1 MGLRRGALACTI
13 ARACACSWRAM
24 KHAVMLTEYM
34 RTMYSQ
40 PDIEKARKHA
50 DTFLP
55 KDRHG
60 RLYPLSTPLKSFHSL
75 GAGVALYMHMVHW
88 WSLFFFAATLVSFSS
103 LVLNMEGDGLDVTE
117 RNMYTIHSLG
127 NAAHHRAGRRDRAP
141 LPTPANLAGS
151 QILWDVNDFSPE
163 WDGESGGAKVI
174 ISGHPRPGTPEGL
187 YLCCV
192 FGQTEVPAEQ
202 IAPGVLRCRAPP
214 HPPGRVPFYISC
226 LGGGKRPAS
235 DIGTFEFRDAT
246 SRHPS
251 AKDRRAAEVRRL
263 LRSDGVDVFA
273 RTAAGEEDGGPRTA
287 VEVAAS
293 AAPENEKRSV
303 APDRSTTE
311 PARAGKQPRGE
322 TRRAP

>member
-13 ARACACSWRAM
+13 ARVCASSWRAM

-34 RTMYSQ
+34 RTVYSQ

-127 NAAHHRAGRRDRAP
+127 NAAHHRAETPPPPPPLGRP
-141 LPTPANLAGS
+141 ELGS
-151 QILWDVNDFSPE
+151 
-163 WDGESGGAKVI
+163 
-174 ISGHPRPGTPEGL
+174 
-187 YLCCV
+187 C
-192 FGQTEVPAEQ
+192 
-202 IAPGVLRCRAPP
+202 
-214 HPPGRVPFYISC
+214 
-226 LGGGKRPAS
+226 
-235 DIGTFEFRDAT
+235 
-246 SRHPS
+246 
-251 AKDRRAAEVRRL
+251 
-263 LRSDGVDVFA
+263 
-273 RTAAGEEDGGPRTA
+273 
-287 VEVAAS
+287 AS
-293 AAPENEKRSV
+293 AG
-303 APDRSTTE
+303 
-311 PARAGKQPRGE
+311 RAWRLWATRGSPRGE
-322 TRRAP
+322 AKGRGRATGRPATACAARARRL